1 MSEMQFVSLF
11 RYKGRAIDIPS
22 PEIYGT
28 LILLL
33 ESAFRYSRRLRN
45 INFTSRN
52 GEDQLENFSIAV
64 NAVMPLLLYML
75 IGQGLLRSKLLDGTT
90 YQKLNNAIFRFFLPI
105 NLLVNVYEAD
115 VRSTFRVDVLLFA
128 VGLTLSIFCLFA
140 VLIPRIEKD
149 NTKRG
154 VMLQGTFRSNFVLF
168 GLPIATSLLSESQL
182 GMTSILIAV
191 IVPLNNVL
199 SVVALS
205 IYSDHK
211 IQPAQIIL
219 DILKNP
225 MFIGTLAGI
234 LISLTGIRFPVFL
247 DDTLSGIKGLVTPLA
262 LIVMG
267 GTFRFDALNNARI
280 QLAMTVFFK
289 LVLIPIIGLTLAVL
303 YGLTRE
309 NLVPMLTML
318 GGPTAVSSYTMAQQ
332 MGGDPDLASQIVV
345 FTTILSMFSLVVFIT
360 VLKSLF
366 LI

>member
-1 MSEMQFVSLF
+1 M
-11 RYKGRAIDIPS
+11 G
-22 PEIYGT
+22 
-28 LILLL
+28 
-33 ESAFRYSRRLRN
+33 
-45 INFTSRN
+45 
-52 GEDQLENFSIAV
+52 NFSIAV

-75 IGQGLLRSKLLDGTT
+75 IGQGLLRAKLLDGTT
-90 YQKLNNAIFRFFLPI
+90 YQELNNAIFRFFLPI
-105 NLLVNVYEAD
+105 NLLMNVYEAD
-115 VRSTFRVDVLLFA
+115 VRSTFRVDVLFFA
-128 VGLTLSIFCLFA
+128 VGLTLSFFLLFA
-140 VLIPRIEKD
+140 LFIPRIEKD
-149 NTKRG
+149 NAKRG
-154 VMLQGTFRSNFVLF
+154 VMLQGAFRSNFVLF

-211 IQPAQIIL
+211 IQPGRILL

-225 MFIGTLAGI
+225 MFLGTMVGI
-234 LISLTGIRFPVFL
+234 LISLSGLKFPLFL

-303 YGLTRE
+303 YGLTGE

-345 FTTILSMFSLVVFIT
+345 FTTIFSMFSLVVFIT

>member
-1 MSEMQFVSLF
+1 M
-11 RYKGRAIDIPS
+11 
-22 PEIYGT
+22 
-28 LILLL
+28 
-33 ESAFRYSRRLRN
+33 
-45 INFTSRN
+45 
-52 GEDQLENFSIAV
+52 ENFSIAV

-128 VGLTLSIFCLFA
+128 VGLTLSNFCFFA

-149 NTKRG
+149 NAKRG

-211 IQPAQIIL
+211 IQPGQIIL

-234 LISLTGIRFPVFL
+234 LISLTGLRFPVFL

-267 GTFRFDALNNARI
+267 GTFRFDALKNARI

-289 LVLIPIIGLTLAVL
+289 LILIPIIGLTLAVL

-345 FTTILSMFSLVVFIT
+345 FTTIFSMFSLVVFIT
-360 VLKSLF
+360 VLKSLL